1 MDDLCSSCA
10 GSGKASP
17 ALLNWK
23 IVHEKLPWGL
33 VLLIGGGFAMAAA
46 SRESGLSK
54 LIGAQLVNLQDSM
67 SSTAI
72 LVIMCTAAT
81 FLTEVSSN
89 TAIANIVLPVL
100 AEMVRT
106 GMGKWEIT
114 SKNFYGVNFRTEK
127 IFKIFN

>member
-1 MDDLCSSCA
+1 MAA

-33 VLLIGGGFAMAAA
+33 VLLIGGGFAMASA

-54 LIGAQLVNLQDSM
+54 LIGSRLVSLQDSM
-67 SSTAI
+67 PPTAI
-72 LVIMCTAAT
+72 LVVMCIAAT

-100 AEMVRT
+100 AEMVRPT
-106 GMGKWEIT
+106 LALDLK
-114 SKNFYGVNFRTEK
+114 K
-127 IFKIFN
+127 

>member
-1 MDDLCSSCA
+1 MT
-10 GSGKASP
+10 GSGKATN

-33 VLLIGGGFAMAAA
+33 VLLIGGGFAMASA

-72 LVIMCTAAT
+72 LVVMCTAAT

-100 AEMVRT
+100 AEMVRDSPFT
-106 GMGKWEIT
+106 AISQIHQVALTDVMLDSVFGAA
-114 SKNFYGVNFRTEK
+114 RPPP
-127 IFKIFN
+127 